1 MLDKLEGLIKVALRS
16 WKKDAAKPAEAHP
29 DEEALAGFLDG
40 RLGHAEAGVLQEH
53 LLFCGQCMD
62 AFALALG
69 GEPGAAEVMPEELI
83 RKAKALVPA
92 GMAQAV
98 LQICLLLKEKALEL
112 LATTGDVLVGQELMP
127 APVLRSREIR
137 EFKDEVNI
145 LKDFP
150 DLRVEAKLENKGGKA
165 LSLRIAVKR
174 RPTQEL
180 LKDLRVTLVRAGT
193 ELESYLSSSG
203 AVTFEHVLAGK
214 YRVEISSPQERLAV
228 MELDI
233 RA

>member
-1 MLDKLEGLIKVALRS
+1 MPDNPEELIKVAFRG
-16 WKKDAAKPAEAHP
+16 WKKDAAKLTEAHP
-29 DEEALAGFLDG
+29 DEEALACFLDG
-40 RLGHAEAGVLQEH
+40 RLDNAEAGALQEH
-53 LLFCGQCMD
+53 LLCCRQCMD
-62 AFALALG
+62 AFAIAM
-69 GEPGAAEVMPEELI
+69 GEAGAAEGVPEELI
-83 RKAKALVPA
+83 LKAKALVPV

-98 LQICLLLKEKALEL
+98 LDICVLLKEKALEL

-127 APVLRSREIR
+127 APVLRSRDIR

-150 DLRVEAKLENKGGKA
+150 DLRVEARLENKGGKA
-165 LSLRIAVKR
+165 LSLRIAVKK

-180 LKDLRVTLVRAGT
+180 LKDLRVTLIRAGT
-193 ELESYLSSSG
+193 ELESYLSGSG

-214 YRVEISSPQERLAV
+214 YRVEISSPEEKLAV